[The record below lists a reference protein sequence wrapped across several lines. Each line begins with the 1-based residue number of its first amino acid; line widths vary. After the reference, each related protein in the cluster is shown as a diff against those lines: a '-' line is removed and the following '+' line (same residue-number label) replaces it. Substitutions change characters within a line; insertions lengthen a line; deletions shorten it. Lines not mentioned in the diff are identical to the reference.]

1 MMLAQCPRFQPVIA
15 IALRHLVGP
24 AIADRTAL
32 WPCVLTIPAILL
44 TAVAPA
50 TAQRAPA
57 NPPAIAAPAPA
68 AAPSTPPAG
77 PVGVW
82 LDDTGRGAVE
92 IKPCGTNLCGSI
104 YWLQQPTAATTGR
117 PVTDVYNPDSAKR
130 TRAVCG
136 LQVIGGVK
144 PQGDGN
150 WDEGWI
156 YDPKVGN
163 SYDVAI
169 ALEKKDRLSVTGYKG
184 VKFLSKTFIWTRAP
198 ASLQRCDVSVTEKNA
213 APALPA
219 TGAAQRA
226 LPPPARASTTPPPSP
241 TQR

>member
-1 MMLAQCPRFQPVIA
+1 MMLAQRPRFRPA
-15 IALRHLVGP
+15 FALPLRQLLRP
-24 AIADRTAL
+24 AIARRAAL
-32 WPCVLTIPAILL
+32 WSCALTIPAILL
-44 TAVAPA
+44 TATAPA
-50 TAQRAPA
+50 SAQQKAPA
-57 NPPAIAAPAPA
+57 VGPAVTAPTAPLA
-68 AAPSTPPAG
+68 AAPTG

-104 YWLQQPTAATTGR
+104 YWLQEPISATTGR
-117 PVTDVYNPDSAKR
+117 PVTDAYNPDSAKR
-130 TRAVCG
+130 IRAVCG

-156 YDPKVGN
+156 YDPKVGK

-198 ASLQRCDVSVTEKNA
+198 ANLQRCDISITEKA
-213 APALPA
+213 SPA
-219 TGAAQRA
+219 TGATQKV
-226 LPPPARASTTPPPSP
+226 LPPPSRASTIPPPSP